1 VTLVIQKPTLESLAK
16 TRFKRAKESR
26 KKRLKKEFKPRG
38 ALDLEFDNER
48 KIGRIM
54 AVTQC
59 TSKQAEKLADYDPKV
74 YDELPK
80 EKHHGAE
87 KIQGKTIDFVDIS
100 FLELARIAGNS
111 VGRITFHN
119 SQPQGTGFMISDE
132 LFLTNNHVISGPHHA
147 KNFRVQFDYE
157 LDVNDSILPVTSFA
171 LDPDKFFLTD
181 PTENL
186 DFTIIAIGER
196 IQGEKTLADFGYSP
210 LLDNGD
216 KHVIS
221 EFVNI
226 IQHPA
231 GHFKQIVLRENQL
244 EERFDDYLYYTADTL
259 GGSSGSPVFND
270 QFEVIALHHW
280 GGSSKPTGPGGKHE
294 TDINEG
300 VRISSIVSKL
310 KSKKKD
316 FEGNQL
322 RLLESILNYSSRE
335 KHGLRTSSQNHS
347 KLKSSSSTNTVRFG
361 ETVKIQIPL
370 EISVAL
376 GSHQKSTSPD
386 TMLYSFTDGKN
397 IFPEKVSID
406 LDYSNRPGYDPD
418 FLPHWNV
425 SLPLMTK
432 KIKKNAAEKLEY
444 GDDEDPYELKYQ
456 HFSLVMNANRQ
467 LAYFTAVNIDG
478 DTWIKII
485 RETGEPQA
493 ESAEGAE
500 KWFNDPRIAIKDQ
513 TEQSLYDDQIQKVRF
528 DRGHSVMRLDP
539 AWGNN
544 AIAIRANA
552 DTFHFTNC
560 YPQSRSFNSGGIWR
574 KLENYIIN
582 NAKKEDRRV
591 TVFTGAVFE
600 TKDPKFRNFKIPKQF
615 WKIIIREE
623 NNTDL
628 VAAAFLTD
636 QSKFLEFLSD
646 TPEKFDDTSKID
658 EYQTTIT
665 EIEKLTG
672 LDFGSLK
679 DFDALDDGDGAERI
693 HRVKIERLDQI
704 KLSRK

>member
-1 VTLVIQKPTLESLAK
+1 MSKPTLESLVR
-16 TRFKRAKESR
+16 TRFKKAKESR
-26 KKRLKKEFKPRG
+26 KKKLKKEFKPRG
-38 ALDLEFDNER
+38 ALDLEFDKER

-54 AVTQC
+54 EVTQC
-59 TSKQAEKLADYDPKV
+59 IRKHAERLADYDPTV

-87 KIQGKTIDFVDIS
+87 KIQGKTMDFVDIS

-111 VGRITFHN
+111 VGRVTFH
-119 SQPQGTGFMISDE
+119 STQPQGTGFMISDE
-132 LFLTNNHVISGPHHA
+132 LFLTNNHVISSYHNA

-157 LDVNDSILPVTSFA
+157 LDVSDSILPVTSFA

-181 PTENL
+181 PTEKL
-186 DFTIIAIGER
+186 DFTIVAIGER
-196 IQGEKTLADFGYSP
+196 IQGEKTLADFDYSP

-280 GGSSKPTGPGGKHE
+280 GGSSKPTGPGGTHE

-310 KSKKKD
+310 KSKKNE

-335 KHGLRTSSQNHS
+335 KHSPRTSYQNRS
-347 KLKSSSSTNTVRFG
+347 RFKSSSSTNTVRFG
-361 ETVKIQIPL
+361 ETIKMQIPL
-370 EISVAL
+370 EISVKL
-376 GSHQKSTSPD
+376 GDHQQSISSSTTS
-386 TMLYSFTDGKN
+386 YSFTDRKN

-406 LDYSNRPGYDPD
+406 PDYSNRPGYDPD
-418 FLPHWNV
+418 FLAHWNV
-425 SLPLMTK
+425 PLPLMTK
-432 KIKKNAAEKLEY
+432 KIEKNAAEKLEY

-456 HFSLVMNANRQ
+456 HFSLVMNADRQ

-478 DTWIKII
+478 DTWIKIN
-485 RETGEPQA
+485 RETGEPKA

-500 KWFNDPRIAIKDQ
+500 KWSNDPRIAIEDQ
-513 TEQSLYDDQIQKVRF
+513 TKQSLYDDQIQKVRF

-539 AWGNN
+539 AWGND
-544 AIAIRANA
+544 ATAIRANA

-560 YPQSRSFNSGGIWR
+560 YPQFKSFNSGGIWR

-591 TVFTGAVFE
+591 TVFTGAVFGS
-600 TKDPKFRNFKIPKQF
+600 KDPKFRNFQIPKQF

-623 NNTDL
+623 NNVNL
-628 VAAAFLTD
+628 IAAAFLTD

-646 TPEKFDDTSKID
+646 TPERFDDTSKID
-658 EYQTTIT
+658 EYQTTIA

-672 LDFGSLK
+672 LDFGDLK
-679 DFDALDDGDGAERI
+679 DFDTLDGGGAERI
-693 HRVKIERLDQI
+693 YRVKIESLDQI